1 MPRGCATWYWRPP
14 SERSHPGVDDV
25 GHQRRMDADLQAGG
39 KHSMRSSDESREPPC
54 DQRERQGIADAAPVI
69 ARRLQVPVGRLNPA
83 LKR

>member
-1 MPRGCATWYWRPP
+1 
-14 SERSHPGVDDV
+14 
-25 GHQRRMDADLQAGG
+25 MDADLQAGG